1 MLTLKNESSENSGY
15 TWEIDEIFVLKTTR
29 DLNLLFW
36 VLHLPKELIMWKA
49 PAHHSQYSK
58 KNALSTKIY
67 FQNVMTEGTQ
77 YEDHSSVG
85 QTKHMVQE
93 IEVVH

>member
-1 MLTLKNESSENSGY
+1 M
-15 TWEIDEIFVLKTTR
+15 
-29 DLNLLFW
+29 
-36 VLHLPKELIMWKA
+36 A

-58 KNALSTKIY
+58 QNALSTKIY
-67 FQNVMTEGTQ
+67 FQNDMTEGTQ

-93 IEVVH
+93 IEVLH